1 MNNDLLSL
9 AEEAIKIEKNV
20 SNLYLIFHEAFA
32 EDANFWWKLVI
43 EEENHAALIKSGIEY
58 FEDLGLFPKEILP
71 NSLQELVDANKKL
84 VSLIEEYSKQPPSR
98 SKAFQVALE
107 TEKSAGEIHLLRAME
122 SPAKSKIMKIFQKL
136 NENDKYHIE
145 RIQAYMDE
153 NLS

>member
-1 MNNDLLSL
+1 M
-9 AEEAIKIEKNV
+9 
-20 SNLYLIFHEAFA
+20 
-32 EDANFWWKLVI
+32 
-43 EEENHAALIKSGIEY
+43 
-58 FEDLGLFPKEILP
+58 
-71 NSLQELVDANKKL
+71 